1 MRVLVHNIQS
11 GAANV
16 HVHVH
21 GTCTCTC
28 PALSDIVLAAGNYGK
43 LGHGDNMTQK
53 SPRMMQGLT
62 GKPAR
67 WVSCGNRHSAMVTM
81 DGELY
86 TWGEG
91 DYGRLG
97 GWTVRGSGMSEYRG
111 HLDCVLVYM
120 YIVVSSLSKARPV
133 YTVEPLIKDTPNKGH
148 LAIKDTCFD
157 PLLILSCMI

>member
-1 MRVLVHNIQS
+1 MRVHVHNIQS

-97 GWTVRGSGMSEYRG
+97 GWTGRGSVMSEYRG

-120 YIVVSSLSKARPV
+120 IVASSLSKARPV

-148 LAIKDTCFD
+148 LSIRDTCFN
-157 PLLILSCMI
+157 LMLILSCII